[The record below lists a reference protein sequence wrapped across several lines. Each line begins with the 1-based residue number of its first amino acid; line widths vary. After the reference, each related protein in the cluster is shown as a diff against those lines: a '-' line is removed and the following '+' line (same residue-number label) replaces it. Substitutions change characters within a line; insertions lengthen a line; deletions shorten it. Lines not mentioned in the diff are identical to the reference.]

1 MFMISLMLITVKGMA
16 ALNGDQVLISTSQQE
31 SYPSWSES
39 KRLINVRIVQP
50 TPSGNSASLAVTV
63 GGTAQC
69 SAAGN
74 IPVWMRG
81 CDTGQMAVVVKS
93 VQGTVYCSSPSVVGV
108 AQVTG
113 EVFECSSPG
122 TVGVAQIAGEIFEC
136 SSPGVVGVAQ
146 VAGEIFECSPTGVV
160 TVQING
166 GTAMCSASGNLPM
179 QIKNVAT
186 GNTYHIGV
194 SNYGAVATDT
204 AILQVITGTGYI
216 GSIIVDNTNVANT
229 AVFRIRTGPLA
240 AIKLSMTVAASS
252 SGNAYLLVKLPVTD
266 SATIELTTGANV
278 SVIWETQ

>member
-1 MFMISLMLITVKGMA
+1 
-16 ALNGDQVLISTSQQE
+16 
-31 SYPSWSES
+31 
-39 KRLINVRIVQP
+39 
-50 TPSGNSASLAVTV
+50 
-63 GGTAQC
+63 
-69 SAAGN
+69 
-74 IPVWMRG
+74 
-81 CDTGQMAVVVKS
+81 
-93 VQGTVYCSSPSVVGV
+93 
-108 AQVTG
+108 
-113 EVFECSSPG
+113 
-122 TVGVAQIAGEIFEC
+122 
-136 SSPGVVGVAQ
+136 
-146 VAGEIFECSPTGVV
+146 
-160 TVQING
+160 
-166 GTAMCSASGNLPM
+166 M